1 MSAQTKNPIGPRPF
15 SNLTGKESKFIK
27 KLISKIEV
35 PILEIYDQGVLNKC
49 SHYKHFARLVE
60 MATLAEP
67 GKKIEVNF
75 DEQKIKKAV
84 EGYLSNRIPGDVK
97 LLVSGQRSQLQAALR
112 KLAVEETDLHERFV
126 LVFVSE
132 LVLHF
137 MESPSTFHAVKQ
149 TLLQVYNDAI
159 VSDVV
164 ELQMA

>member
-67 GKKIEVNF
+67 G
-75 DEQKIKKAV
+75 KKAV